1 MSSIFHQPTKYHLPT
16 LAGYVLSAASVALIV
31 YVLISA

>member
-1 MSSIFHQPTKYHLPT
+1 MSSIFHQPTKQNLAT

-31 YVLISA
+31 YILIGA